1 MTTERSNTTDAGRTG
16 HTETEVP
23 GVVDWVVGL
32 FAALVGTGMAVG
44 GGVAYWVLDR
54 GDLQSGITGVSLP
67 ETGLTKTELVTAT
80 LPALEWLF
88 IGIVAS
94 GLVLVVGGVGFALSR
109 RRTRRGA
116 ARGDGTSGTVWA
128 HAVYGA
134 ATSAL
139 VPAAPLSGLVGGG
152 VAGYLEPP
160 ARSSTRAGA
169 YAGLLGVIPAAGI
182 LAAGAVGI
190 VVGASAIGE
199 LGAGL
204 LIGGLG
210 GGAVL
215 AVLVALSAG
224 LGALGGALADRLA

>member
-1 MTTERSNTTDAGRTG
+1 MTTERSNTADTGRTG
-16 HTETEVP
+16 HGEPEVP

-54 GDLQSGITGVSLP
+54 GELQSGITDVPLP
-67 ETGLTKTELVTAT
+67 ELGLTKTELVTAT

-88 IGIVAS
+88 IGTVAT
-94 GLVLVVGGVGFALSR
+94 GLGLVVGGIGFALSR
-109 RRTRRGA
+109 RMTRRKA
-116 ARGDGTSGTVWA
+116 AQGDGTPGTVWA

-139 VPAAPLSGLVGGG
+139 VPVAPLSGLVGGG

-160 ARSSTRAGA
+160 ARSRTRAGA
-169 YAGLLGVIPAAGI
+169 IAGLLGVVPAIGV
-182 LAAGAVGI
+182 LAAGAVGV

-199 LGAGL
+199 LSAGL

-210 GGAVL
+210 GSVVL
-215 AVLVALSAG
+215 AVLVALGAG
-224 LGALGGALADRLA
+224 LGALGGALADRLG